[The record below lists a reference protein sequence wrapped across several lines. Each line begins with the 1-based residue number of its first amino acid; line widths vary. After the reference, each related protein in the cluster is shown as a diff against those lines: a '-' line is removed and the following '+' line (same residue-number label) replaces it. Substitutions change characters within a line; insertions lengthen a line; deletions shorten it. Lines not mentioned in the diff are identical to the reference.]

1 MLLISRIEGIGMV
14 YSYQDLTIAWNKV
27 KENRGCAGADCVT
40 IEDFEKD
47 LGGNL
52 IHLQEQ
58 LENGN
63 YSPVPVLRV
72 YINKDDGGKRPIG
85 IPAVRDRIVQQVLL
99 SNMSPIF
106 EKEFLDCSFA
116 YRPGRSALIAI
127 DRTEALIRTGFEWV
141 LDGDLKKFFDS
152 VDHDLLLTYVA
163 QRISDAMVLKLIKE
177 LLKTGV
183 FENMCMHEEYC
194 GITQGSVLSP
204 LLANIYLHQ
213 FDLKMTEKGYHLIRY
228 ADDFVI
234 LEDSKVRISEA
245 LIDTAAALKGLKL
258 SLNETKTK
266 VFPAKDGFVFLGYYI
281 DAKGKGPSKKAINA
295 ITQKLQQEIDE
306 AGKTRNTSDRID
318 DLKQSIRGWCNYFHT
333 CRGIEPENTL
343 ALIALLEMS
352 IELRDEEYAR
362 KLLEKR
368 KDFTIEE
375 AALFFRIGDIAQRL
389 GLVDEALDD
398 FSRALALDAGHKQA
412 KESMKQLQLVDE
424 NVPSSIERLKRLI
437 RFCPDLAQPFR
448 DLAFCYSELGQY
460 GLAQESYKKAK
471 VLDIEAKSRIKPEAA
486 LPSPAQPQ
494 QIIFSHEDATLFS
507 TIFKGREDFFALQ
520 WIDEKGRR
528 GFSPV
533 DHSLGINEIKSH
545 LDGKETLGLYLLNKE
560 DQVLLCVIDI
570 DIDKKA
576 LLEYANDVEKQQK
589 LHLMTHQDA
598 VKVASICDDMGIPVL
613 IEDSGYK
620 GRHLWFFFEKPIT
633 AKLSKTFLKF
643 IIEKAGEPESG
654 IHREI
659 FPNCDKLKGKGYGPL
674 IKLPLGIHKRTNRR
688 CLILDRD
695 GNPLPEQMEA
705 LSEIRH
711 ITRKK
716 IEELLFSHIIKP
728 QASPAKKEDSP
739 LVSSML
745 SGCKVINYLV
755 DKAKETHYLNNSER
769 VTLLYTLGL
778 LGEEGKDFLHK
789 VISNCINYDYDYTEK
804 QIKKMKPYPISCYRI
819 REKHEDFALDLGC
832 NCSLKFPP
840 GGYPSPVLHAFKRQ
854 NKWLFQPISRAN
866 GSTKEG
872 ADKVI
877 PDGISGKLKT
887 YIDLKKQLGGVE
899 KSISRIEEE
908 MSSYFDKEKTDSIAT
923 EYGLLERKRKEK
935 NKIEWMIK
943 L

>member
-1 MLLISRIEGIGMV
+1 MV

-72 YINKDDGGKRPIG
+72 YINKNDGGKRPIG

-99 SNMSPIF
+99 SNMSPVF

-141 LDGDLKKFFDS
+141 LDGDIKKFFDS
-152 VDHDLLLTYVA
+152 VDHDLLLTFVA
-163 QRISDAMVLKLIKE
+163 QRISNVMVLRLIKK

-183 FENMCMHEEYC
+183 FENMSMHEEYN

-204 LLANIYLHQ
+204 LLANVYLHQ

-228 ADDFVI
+228 ADDFLI
-234 LEDSKVRISEA
+234 LENSRERIGEA
-245 LIDTAAALKGLKL
+245 LIDTAAALEGLKL

-266 VFPAKDGFVFLGYYI
+266 VFPAREGFVFLGYYI
-281 DAKGKGPSKKAINA
+281 DAKGKGPSKKAITA
-295 ITQKLQQEIDE
+295 ITQKLQEINE
-306 AGKTRNTSDRID
+306 AGKTKNTSDRID

-333 CRGIEPENTL
+333 CRGIEPENALT
-343 ALIALLEMS
+343 LIALLEMS

-368 KDFTIEE
+368 RDFTIEE
-375 AALFFRIGDIAQRL
+375 AVLFFRIGETAQRL

-398 FSRALALDAGHKQA
+398 FSRTLAIDAGHTQA
-412 KESMKQLQLVDE
+412 KESMKRLPLVDE
-424 NVPSSIERLKRLI
+424 NVSSSIERLKRLI
-437 RFCPDLAQPFR
+437 RFCPDLAQPYR

-460 GLAQESYKKAK
+460 GLAQESYKKAMM
-471 VLDIEAKSRIKPEAA
+471 LDIEAKSRIKPEAA
-486 LPSPAQPQ
+486 LPLPAQPQ
-494 QIIFSHEDATLFS
+494 QIIFSYEDATLFS
-507 TIFKGREDFFALQ
+507 TIFKGREDFFARQ

-560 DQVLLCVIDI
+560 DQVFLCVIDI

-576 LLEYANDVEKQQK
+576 LLEYANDLEKQQK
-589 LHLMTHQDA
+589 LHLLTHQDA
-598 VKVASICDDMGIPVL
+598 VKVASICDNMGIPVL

-620 GRHLWFFFEKPIT
+620 GRHIWFFFEKPIT
-633 AKLSKTFLKF
+633 AKLARTFLKF

-659 FPNCDKLKGKGYGPL
+659 FPNCDKLKVKGYGPL
-674 IKLPLGIHKRTNRR
+674 IKLPLGIHKSTNRR
-688 CLILDRD
+688 CLILDRE
-695 GNPLPEQMEA
+695 GNPLPEQMAA
-705 LSEIRH
+705 LYEIRH

-728 QASPAKKEDSP
+728 QSPQEKNEAAP
-739 LVSSML
+739 LVESML

-778 LGEEGKDFLHK
+778 LGEEGKEFLHK
-789 VISNCINYDYDYTEK
+789 VISNCINYDFDYTEK

-819 REKHEDFALDLGC
+819 REKHEEFALDLGC
-832 NCSLKFPP
+832 NCSLKFPS

-854 NKWLFQPISRAN
+854 NKWLFQPISGVN
-866 GSTKEG
+866 GNSKKEEKEG
-872 ADKVI
+872 NKASM
-877 PDGISGKLKT
+877 DGISGKLKT
-887 YIDLKKQLGGVE
+887 YIDLKKQLGRVE
-899 KSISRIEEE
+899 KSIRRIEDE

-923 EYGLLERKRKEK
+923 EYGLLERKRKEG